1 MEKVWLNALLTTC
14 LVVCNTSINGAD
26 SSVHFEWL
34 GTFFAGT
41 VGIFI
46 APSLNWMAVTVLT
59 YIEERSALAANA
71 SDKVNTV
78 DRRLDTKA
86 VPDSEPFS
94 TKDAFFVVGLQ
105 AVG

>member
-1 MEKVWLNALLTTC
+1 
-14 LVVCNTSINGAD
+14 
-26 SSVHFEWL
+26 
-34 GTFFAGT
+34 
-41 VGIFI
+41 
-46 APSLNWMAVTVLT
+46 MAVTVLT

-94 TKDAFFVVGLQ
+94 TKDAFFVVGLK